1 MMMKITKRYLDR
13 FIRFCRTHG
22 IVQQTNTQKD
32 THTHRDHATSDTT
45 SRIYEVRARDE
56 A

>member
-1 MMMKITKRYLDR
+1 MMMMITKRYLDR

-32 THTHRDHATSDTT
+32 THTDHATSDTT